1 MDEHVLAVF
10 AAQKSKSLG
19 VVKPLDC
26 SLFHCVLLLFTDLP
40 RTQCGS
46 LRVGGNRNRQEL
58 QIEFYD
64 WIECSTDWQARL
76 EKNLAGWGERLAG
89 SVPFWGCGSPK
100 LHPGGKRACF
110 LVEGVS
116 K

>member
-1 MDEHVLAVF
+1 MDEYVLAVF
-10 AAQKSKSLG
+10 ASQKSKTLG

-26 SLFHCVLLLFTDLP
+26 ACFHCVLLLLTDLP

-64 WIECSTDWQARL
+64 CIECSTDLNALREISGFGWRGIRYHRHQYAIIDRKSTRL
-76 EKNLAGWGERLAG
+76 NSSHL
-89 SVPFWGCGSPK
+89 
-100 LHPGGKRACF
+100 
-110 LVEGVS
+110 
-116 K
+116 